1 MRIEEFSK
9 KEDDKLPFDV
19 VDDLSVYMRN
29 DPMFYRKQLFP
40 AIMNIKGAY
49 DKKETVDPES
59 LFGPMLTKAAHSY
72 CKKFK
77 INKHPDDLLTKE
89 DRKGL
94 IQKLYSEELNNI
106 QKGVY

>member
-1 MRIEEFSK
+1 MRIEEFSNK
-9 KEDDKLPFDV
+9 DETGLPFDV
-19 VDDLSVYMRN
+19 VDDLSIYMRN
-29 DPMFYRKQLFP
+29 DPIFYRKELFP
-40 AIMNIKGAY
+40 AIISMKGAH
-49 DKKETVDPES
+49 DRKETLNPES
-59 LFGPMLTKAAHSY
+59 IFGSMVDKATRSY

-77 INKHPDDLLTKE
+77 INKHPDDLLTNE

>member
-9 KEDDKLPFDV
+9 IENDKLPFDV

-29 DPMFYRKQLFP
+29 DPVFYRKVMFP
-40 AIMNIKGAY
+40 AVISMKASH
-49 DKKETVDPES
+49 DKKESVNPES
-59 LFGPMLTKAAHSY
+59 IFGSMINKAAHSY

-77 INKHPDDLLTKE
+77 INKHPDDLLNNE
-89 DRKGL
+89 DRKEL

>member
-1 MRIEEFSK
+1 
-9 KEDDKLPFDV
+9 
-19 VDDLSVYMRN
+19 
-29 DPMFYRKQLFP
+29 
-40 AIMNIKGAY
+40 
-49 DKKETVDPES
+49 
-59 LFGPMLTKAAHSY
+59 MLTKAAHTY

>member
-9 KEDDKLPFDV
+9 VDDNKLPFDV

-29 DPMFYRKQLFP
+29 DPVFYRKELFP
-40 AIMNIKGAY
+40 AIINMKASH
-49 DKKETVDPES
+49 DRKETVDPES
-59 LFGPMLTKAAHSY
+59 LFGPMIHKAINNY